1 MGARQHS
8 SAPAL
13 AGGLVALGLALL
25 GLALLGLA
33 GCAGGAAQK
42 GGAAAAPAGEPAA
55 AGAASAGPSQ
65 APAQDDTAR
74 SELGDGETP
83 AERAVVAAVEKA
95 VNDNARAMFGCWAR
109 GAADNFHL
117 EGQVTLALEVGKDGT
132 GQAVRVVKDTTDD
145 PVVVD
150 CLKQLWMKTHW
161 PAEVAGQTIQL
172 PPVDYHAPAAQYRVR
187 GADAPRHPLGKSGPA
202 AASTAQVLLDED
214 NTGNGSAALTLLE
227 MAPGMTVPMHQ
238 HPDSAEL
245 IYILSGKARL
255 LGRRPRTVAAGD
267 ALYIPAG
274 APHGVENRGK
284 QPVVAVQLYAPAGP
298 EQRFLG
304 RPATGTMPV
313 TGRPAARP
321 RPRVVATRAAH
332 AYPGPGGTG
341 QVRILFDQKA
351 AGDTASSLE
360 ALTLAPGAVVPPH
373 RHPASSEYLYV
384 IEGAGV
390 LTVAGEELALGP
402 GDAVQIPSGIEHA
415 FKVTGTVPVKSLQ
428 FYTPSGP
435 EQRFRKPARPPA
447 AQEGPGR

>member
-1 MGARQHS
+1 MGAGQHS
-8 SAPAL
+8 SARAL
-13 AGGLVALGLALL
+13 ALVFA
-25 GLALLGLA
+25 GLA
-33 GCAGGAAQK
+33 GCAAPAAQK
-42 GGAAAAPAGEPAA
+42 GGAAPPPAGRTEP
-55 AGAASAGPSQ
+55 AGPSQ

-74 SELGDGETP
+74 SELGDDETP
-83 AERAVVAAVEKA
+83 AERAVVTAVEKA
-95 VNDNARAMFGCWAR
+95 VNDNARAIFGCWAR

-117 EGQVTLALEVGKDGT
+117 EGQVTLSLEIGT
-132 GQAVRVVKDTTDD
+132 GGAGKAVRVVKDTTDD

-150 CLKQLWMKTHW
+150 CLKGLWMKTRW

-187 GADAPRHPLGKSGPA
+187 GADAARHPLGKSGPG

-238 HPDSAEL
+238 HTDSAEL
-245 IYILSGKARL
+245 IYILSGKGRL
-255 LGRRPRTVAAGD
+255 LGRRPRTVSPGD

-274 APHGVENRGK
+274 APHGFENRGK
-284 QPVVAVQLYAPAGP
+284 QPVVAVQLYAPGGP

-304 RPATGTMPV
+304 KPATGTMPV

-321 RPRVVATRAAH
+321 RPRVVATRSAH
-332 AYPGPGGTG
+332 AYPGPGGAG
-341 QVRILFDQKA
+341 QVRILFDPKA

-360 ALTLAPGAVVPPH
+360 ALTLSPGAVVPPH
-373 RHPASSEYLYV
+373 RHAASSEYIYIL
-384 IEGAGV
+384 EGGGV
-390 LTVAGEELALGP
+390 LTVAGQELALSP

-415 FKVTGTVPVKSLQ
+415 FKVTGKAPVKALQ

-447 AQEGPGR
+447 PEGPGR